1 MLALRDAI
9 QESGLFCLIDYVS
22 DETGAERIGGQ
33 MPEEAAY
40 IDAEAMPRY
49 FEGKVEQIDFYLRIL
64 FTAGNVII
72 IMKQE
77 IAFFRGT

>member
-1 MLALRDAI
+1 MLSQRDAI

-40 IDAEAMPRY
+40 TDAEAMPRY
-49 FEGKVEQIDFYLRIL
+49 FEGKEEQIDFYLRIL

-72 IMKQE
+72 VKQE
-77 IAFFRGT
+77 IAFFQGT